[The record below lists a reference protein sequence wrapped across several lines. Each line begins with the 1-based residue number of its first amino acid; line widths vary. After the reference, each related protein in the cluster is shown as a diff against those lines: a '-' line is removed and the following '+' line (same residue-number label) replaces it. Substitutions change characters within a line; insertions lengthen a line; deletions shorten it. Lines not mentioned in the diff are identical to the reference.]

1 LQQLSESSGG
11 DEKSARRIS
20 LDDLSSAFQAL
31 ATTNSLGN
39 NNNNNNNNSSG
50 GNKKPM
56 TMLTGGDRH
65 SSLSRNMSA
74 GITGAAAKRGLHF
87 IAGSGLVATRG
98 SVSGGLAAGDCCQV
112 PILFT
117 SISAD

>member
-39 NNNNNNNNSSG
+39 NNNNNNNNSG